1 MFVFTRALQLFV
13 DAGGEGASSAAEAV
27 SKADFVVTMVPNDKV
42 SSSSSSSSSSSIN
55 NNNIIT
61 IISEIAITSPVIAR
75 NTFLFRF
82 FAACVSKA
90 LQLSSTTCTSHTL
103 LHCKNVTSSA
113 LSIE

>member
-1 MFVFTRALQLFV
+1 MFVFTRVLQLFV

-42 SSSSSSSSSSSIN
+42 SSSSSSSSIN
-55 NNNIIT
+55 NIIIIT
-61 IISEIAITSPVIAR
+61 IISDIAITSPVIAR
-75 NTFLFRF
+75 NTFLFRC

-103 LHCKNVTSSA
+103 LH
-113 LSIE
+113 